1 MKVNATRVFGA
12 ALLSCLL
19 VTAGCGTS
27 VKRIDSEEV
36 KDLSGAWND
45 TDSRLVSA
53 EMVEDAL
60 SRPWLREFTRH
71 NGSQPTVIVGEVRN
85 LSHEHINVI
94 TFVAD
99 IERAMI
105 NSRKVQFV
113 ASRTERRPVREE
125 RKDQDLHASEAT
137 RKPMG
142 QELGADF
149 MLQGTISTIVDV
161 AGKKQVRYYQVDISL
176 INLADNRKVWAGQ
189 KKIKKLIK
197 RSQLRF

>member
-1 MKVNATRVFGA
+1 MKVNGTRVFGA

-53 EMVEDAL
+53 EMVEDVL

-71 NGSQPTVIVGEVRN
+71 NRSQPAVIVGEVRN
-85 LSHEHINVI
+85 LSHEHINMI

-105 NSRKVQFV
+105 NSKKVQFV
-113 ASRTERRPVREE
+113 ASPIERRPVREE

-149 MLQGTISTIVDV
+149 MLQGTVSTIVDV
-161 AGKKQVRYYQVDISL
+161 AGKKQIRYYQIDMSL

-189 KKIKKLIK
+189 KKIKKLVK
-197 RSQLRF
+197 GSQLRF

>member
-60 SRPWLREFTRH
+60 SRSWLREFTRH

-85 LSHEHINVI
+85 LSHEHINMI

>member
-1 MKVNATRVFGA
+1 M
-12 ALLSCLL
+12 
-19 VTAGCGTS
+19 
-27 VKRIDSEEV
+27 
-36 KDLSGAWND
+36 
-45 TDSRLVSA
+45 
-53 EMVEDAL
+53 
-60 SRPWLREFTRH
+60 
-71 NGSQPTVIVGEVRN
+71 
-85 LSHEHINVI
+85 I

>member
-1 MKVNATRVFGA
+1 MKVNTTRVFGA

-85 LSHEHINVI
+85 LSHEHINMI

-149 MLQGTISTIVDV
+149 MLQGTVSTIVDV
-161 AGKKQVRYYQVDISL
+161 AGKKQIRYYQIDMSL

>member
-36 KDLSGAWND
+36 TDLSGAWND

-85 LSHEHINVI
+85 LSHEHINMI

>member
-53 EMVEDAL
+53 EMVEDVL

-85 LSHEHINVI
+85 LSHEHINMI

-149 MLQGTISTIVDV
+149 ILQGTISTIVDV

>member
-53 EMVEDAL
+53 EMIEDAL

-85 LSHEHINVI
+85 LSHEHINMI

-161 AGKKQVRYYQVDISL
+161 AGKKQVRYYQVDMSL

>member
-85 LSHEHINVI
+85 LSHEHINMI

-149 MLQGTISTIVDV
+149 ILQGTISTIVDV

>member
-60 SRPWLREFTRH
+60 SRSWLREFTRH

-85 LSHEHINVI
+85 LSHEHINMI

-149 MLQGTISTIVDV
+149 ILQGTISTIVDV

>member
-60 SRPWLREFTRH
+60 SRLWLREFTRH

-85 LSHEHINVI
+85 LSHEHINMI

>member
-85 LSHEHINVI
+85 LSHEHINMI

-189 KKIKKLIK
+189 KKIKKLVK
-197 RSQLRF
+197 GSQLRF

>member
-60 SRPWLREFTRH
+60 SRLWLREFTRH

-85 LSHEHINVI
+85 LSHEHINMI

-113 ASRTERRPVREE
+113 ASRIERRPVREE

>member
-85 LSHEHINVI
+85 LSHEHINMI

-113 ASRTERRPVREE
+113 ASRIERRPVREE